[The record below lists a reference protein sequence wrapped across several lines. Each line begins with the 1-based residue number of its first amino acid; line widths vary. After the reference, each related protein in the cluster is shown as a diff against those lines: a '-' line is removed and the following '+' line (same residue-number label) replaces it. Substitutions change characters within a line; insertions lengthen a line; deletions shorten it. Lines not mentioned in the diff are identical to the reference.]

1 MRQDGFSELVASEWN
16 AIQFGNSPVE
26 RWQHK
31 IRHLRQYLC
40 GWAKNLSGFYKKEK
54 ERLTLF
60 IDELNLRDDTQT
72 VYLSFFGR
80 S

>member
-1 MRQDGFSELVASEWN
+1 MRQDGFTELVANEWN

-26 RWQHK
+26 RWQNK

-54 ERLTLF
+54 ERLALF
-60 IDELNLRDDTQT
+60 INEFNLHDDTQT
-72 VYLSFFGR
+72 AYLSFFGR